1 MKYRSLV
8 LHLEFFPYER
18 GSSQSS
24 HPLGDVIRYLVDLI
38 CTSKARGRQN
48 ICALL
53 SSACLTVNALRI
65 QTHQLAPNVSVGHRN
80 LPLRAGQE

>member
-1 MKYRSLV
+1 MKCRSLV
-8 LHLEFFPYER
+8 LYLEFLPKER
-18 GSSQSS
+18 GTS

-80 LPLRAGQE
+80 LPLRAGQDQ